1 MHRKRVKL
9 EYSPMRS
16 PRTLLVSLLVIAMAA
31 AALYAQRR
39 NRGFDPFGFR
49 VEQNEPPDTEFV
61 MARWH
66 YTAGRGGG
74 GWSHDYPTAE
84 EHILQ
89 IMKEVTG
96 INVEQLSYRVVE
108 LSSPEIFDYP
118 FAYVSEPGEM
128 ELTDKEVA
136 NLREYIERGGFIM
149 IDDFGGQ
156 GQGPSEFEAFRDN
169 LIRAFPERNVFV
181 VGDNHELLNT
191 FYKIN
196 SVETVHPM
204 SGVKSVFYGYSDGRD
219 RLAMIIC
226 YANDVGDYWEF
237 IDQPYYAVKP
247 SAEALKLGI
256 NFVMYAMTH

>member
-1 MHRKRVKL
+1 MKR
-9 EYSPMRS
+9 R
-16 PRTLLVSLLVIAMAA
+16 RRFLVIFVALFLCS
-31 AALYAQRR
+31 AALFAAQRTRGR
-39 NRGFDPFGFR
+39 NNAFNSIFGSYNQNDPS
-49 VEQNEPPDTEFV
+49 PTEFV

-66 YTAGRGGG
+66 YTAGWGGG

-96 INVEQLSYRVVE
+96 INVDRLSYRVVE
-108 LSSPEIFDYP
+108 LSSPEIFEYP

-128 ELTDKEVA
+128 QLTDQEVK
-136 NLREYIERGGFIM
+136 NLREYISRGGFVM

-156 GQGPSEFEAFRDN
+156 GQGPVEFETFRDN
-169 LIRAFPERNVFV
+169 MIRAFPDREMFV
-181 VGDNHELLNT
+181 LKDDHPLLNT
-191 FYKIN
+191 FYKID
-196 SVETVHPM
+196 SIQTVHPM
-204 SGVKSVFYGYSDGRD
+204 SGVKSVFLGYPDGRD
-219 RLAMIIC
+219 GLSMIVC

-237 IDQPYYAVKP
+237 IDEPYYAVKP